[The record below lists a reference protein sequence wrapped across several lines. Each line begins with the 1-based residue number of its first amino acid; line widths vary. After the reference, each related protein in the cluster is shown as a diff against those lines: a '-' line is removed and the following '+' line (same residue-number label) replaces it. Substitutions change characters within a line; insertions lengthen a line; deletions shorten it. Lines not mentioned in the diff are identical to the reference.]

1 MKIVHRLL
9 LVLLISIFLFGC
21 SGKKSGIEGKLVDG
35 QGQPISGAKVIIKQ
49 VQPIKGYEQFE
60 MTTGSDGVFRFNAV
74 MPVSEYI
81 ITPVSDKWKTKITQ
95 KVSTGT
101 EGQTLVLN
109 SPISIRFN
117 LMRDGSVVDTKTG
130 LQWLIYAGTDLS
142 FENVINTVKNVREGG
157 FADWRLPTKSE
168 IASLQEKATP
178 SGFLVEI
185 DYTHE
190 ACCTWTVEPNSE
202 NVEWD
207 FFIDDGNEL
216 WASSK
221 IPANDRIVVVR
232 AAGGTPSAV
241 LPPPVAMPAPIAATP
256 QPPAFSPAPAPPAPV
271 IVEKKEAP
279 APAVKKEEA
288 AIKEPAAKKK
298 VAPVVPKKEKAAA
311 PAKKEA
317 AVPAPAKKEEV
328 KEAPVQAPA
337 PAPAAPAEKVEPTAI
352 SGNNVI
358 VHFTVNKSAISPED
372 LAKLK
377 AFFAKAKATA
387 GARIVIEGHSDSAGS
402 SSGKLKI
409 SIDRAFS
416 VLDMLKK
423 LGLSDKTVVEI
434 KGMGDAKPA
443 AENDSEEGRKL
454 NRRVEVNLIQ

>member
-21 SGKKSGIEGKLVDG
+21 SGKKSGIEGKIVDG
-35 QGQPISGAKVIIKQ
+35 QGQPISGLKVIIKQ
-49 VQPIKGYEQFE
+49 VQPVKGYEQFE
-60 MTTGSDGVFRFNAV
+60 TTIGSDGVFRFNAV

-130 LQWLIYAGTDLS
+130 IQWLIFAGTDLS
-142 FENVINTVKNVREGG
+142 FEKVLNAVKNIREGG

-190 ACCTWTVEPNSE
+190 ACCTWTSEPNSE
-202 NVEWD
+202 NVEWE
-207 FFIDDGNEL
+207 FYIDDGNEL
-216 WASSK
+216 WASSN
-221 IPANDRIVVVR
+221 IPANDRIVVIR

-241 LPPPVAMPAPIAATP
+241 LPPPIAAPAPAPIAATP
-256 QPPAFSPAPAPPAPV
+256 QPPSVSAPAPPAPV
-271 IVEKKEAP
+271 PAIVEKKEAP
-279 APAVKKEEA
+279 APTVVKKEEA
-288 AIKEPAAKKK
+288 AVIKEPAAKKK
-298 VAPVVPKKEKAAA
+298 AAPKVVKKEKTPVPAAPA

-317 AVPAPAKKEEV
+317 V
-328 KEAPVQAPA
+328 KEPLAPSPE
-337 PAPAAPAEKVEPTAI
+337 PKAAPAEKVEPASI
-352 SGNNVI
+352 GNTVI
-358 VHFTVNKSAISPED
+358 VHFSVNKASISPED

-377 AFFAKAKATA
+377 AFFVKVKATA
-387 GARIVIEGHSDSAGS
+387 GARIAIEGHSDSVGS

-409 SIDRAFS
+409 SVDRALS
-416 VLDMLKK
+416 VLDILKK

-434 KGMGDAKPA
+434 KGMGDAKSA

-454 NRRVEVNLIQ
+454 NRRVELTII